1 MSGVVLRSLVGLRCA
16 WCRPV
21 LYPLSACSRSCTSLS
36 PGPAVQAAP
45 AATAA
50 VQSPPT
56 AQATTTASPSEWRA
70 PTTPIRQSMF
80 AGVHLDTHQM
90 IKELQAAGLT
100 PAQSEAVVSTM
111 GVVTKA
117 TLDRIASS
125 DVSTKDMEVL
135 ELKLR
140 RIVEL
145 LQKDLVLLEKSSIA
159 SLNNENQYLKL
170 QVQKFKDGF
179 KDEVQKIESH
189 LTLDLNLE
197 KSRIREEFTS
207 LDQRIKDTN
216 NRIGTEVAGLRT
228 QIESQKSEWLKYFG
242 GIIFSM
248 VTVILSVVLGL
259 WRLIK

>member
-1 MSGVVLRSLVGLRCA
+1 
-16 WCRPV
+16 
-21 LYPLSACSRSCTSLS
+21 
-36 PGPAVQAAP
+36 
-45 AATAA
+45 
-50 VQSPPT
+50 
-56 AQATTTASPSEWRA
+56 
-70 PTTPIRQSMF
+70 
-80 AGVHLDTHQM
+80 M

>member
-90 IKELQAAGLT
+90 IKELQAAGRRCTTKFSDVIVMVLSSVRPFFFIYHRMCTYNNAYAMHNDAGLT

-125 DVSTKDMEVL
+125 DVSTKDMVR
-135 ELKLR
+135 LKM
-140 RIVEL
+140 
-145 LQKDLVLLEKSSIA
+145 
-159 SLNNENQYLKL
+159 
-170 QVQKFKDGF
+170 
-179 KDEVQKIESH
+179 
-189 LTLDLNLE
+189 
-197 KSRIREEFTS
+197 
-207 LDQRIKDTN
+207 
-216 NRIGTEVAGLRT
+216 
-228 QIESQKSEWLKYFG
+228 
-242 GIIFSM
+242 M
-248 VTVILSVVLGL
+248 V
-259 WRLIK
+259 W